1 MQTLCSNYYSHK
13 LELVLIVFYWLV
25 SFRRTSQSCF
35 LLVIDWSGTTQ
46 FQSRIGV
53 GDNQGQT
60 ATRNIIT
67 HVESIF
73 RKKDSSPF
81 DIGVLAC
88 DFSSYLAEGRQEF
101 IESVE

>member
-1 MQTLCSNYYSHK
+1 M
-13 LELVLIVFYWLV
+13 
-25 SFRRTSQSCF
+25 
-35 LLVIDWSGTTQ
+35 
-46 FQSRIGV
+46 
-53 GDNQGQT
+53 

-88 DFSSYLAEGRQEF
+88 DFSSFSAEGRQEF
-101 IESVE
+101 IENVESTQRSSVSISRINGE